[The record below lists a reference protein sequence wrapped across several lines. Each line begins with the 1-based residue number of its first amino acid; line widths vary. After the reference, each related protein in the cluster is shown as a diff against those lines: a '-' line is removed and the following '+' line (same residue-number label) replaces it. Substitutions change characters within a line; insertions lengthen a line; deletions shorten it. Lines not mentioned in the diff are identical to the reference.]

1 MLNVIT
7 IYLVLGLG
15 FSLYGLTSSI
25 AEFKQAPIESIVKLV
40 LTVFL
45 YPVTIIYW
53 LLI

>member
-1 MLNVIT
+1 MLNVII
-7 IYLVLGLG
+7 IYLVLGL
-15 FSLYGLTSSI
+15 YVLTSSI

-53 LLI
+53 LLIG